1 MNRKTAKFACR
12 LSARAALV
20 CAAAFST
27 VAAQAQEA
35 VSPFQFKLSGYG
47 NATTGLTT
55 TQGQDDIET
64 VFEGEVEASPQYR
77 LSSGTVIAA
86 RVVANY
92 RRGSAGIGS
101 SDSLSIPEVSAF
113 VIGSFGRVEVGN
125 RAGFPQSLIGFTPSE
140 IAFTLSEYGPES
152 GARLDPDGRLP
163 TALIPAGLSSRINA
177 LTYLGYAARF
187 YDDRSAK
194 IIYLSPRLKNG
205 LYGALSYTP
214 RTNRP
219 GGYGVAGDR
228 VPGAPGYRDVVQ
240 AAAVWNHRTEN
251 LDLSVGATYSHA
263 TEARSTASLADT
275 RRVDSISGGVSA
287 TIKDSFVFGLSAT
300 YDGLSSEK
308 RPNGS
313 TRAPYGIVTSFNY
326 VDGPWIAGGYYQH
339 AVAPT
344 NSFVAGVDK
353 IDVAQIGLSYL
364 VDKNHDLLGVGF
376 YTDVKLFASATYYY
390 IEQREAGLI
399 RDRQKPVVMLVGA
412 RFAFF

>member
-1 MNRKTAKFACR
+1 LRVAYHTISFVATA
-12 LSARAALV
+12 AALLASAT
-20 CAAAFST
+20 AAHAD
-27 VAAQAQEA
+27 EA
-35 VSPFQFKLSGYG
+35 VEPLQFKLSGFSNG
-47 NATTGLTT
+47 TIGLASTR
-55 TQGQDDIET
+55 QSDDVAA
-64 VFEGEVEASPQYR
+64 VFEGEIEVSPQYT
-77 LSSGTVIAA
+77 LPGGTVIAA

-92 RRGSAGIGS
+92 RGGTASIGS
-101 SDSLSIPEVSAF
+101 SDSLTVPEISAF
-113 VIGSFGRVEVGN
+113 AIGSFGRIEIGN

-163 TALIPAGLSSRINA
+163 TALLPASLSSRINA

-205 LYGALSYTP
+205 LYGALSFTP

-228 VPGAPGYRDVVQ
+228 VPGASGYRDVVQ

-251 LDLSVGATYSHA
+251 LDLSIGATYSHA
-263 TEARSTASLADT
+263 TVARSTASLADT
-275 RRVDSISGGVSA
+275 RRVDSISGGISA
-287 TIKDSFVFGLSAT
+287 TIRDSFVFGISAT

-313 TRAPYGIVTSFNY
+313 TRAPYGVIASFNY

-344 NSFVAGVDK
+344 NALVAGVDK

-364 VDKNHDLLGVGF
+364 VDKNHDLLGAGF
-376 YTDVKLFASATYYY
+376 YTDVKLFASATYYGV
-390 IEQREAGLI
+390 ERNEAGLV
-399 RDRQKPVVMLVGA
+399 RNRQQPVVMLVGA

>member
-1 MNRKTAKFACR
+1 MRVRHKAIAFAVTA
-12 LSARAALV
+12 AALLASAT
-20 CAAAFST
+20 AAHAD
-27 VAAQAQEA
+27 EA
-35 VSPFQFKLSGYG
+35 VSPLQFKLSGYSNG
-47 NATTGLTT
+47 TTGLASTR
-55 TQGQDDIET
+55 QSDDVAA
-64 VFEGEVEASPQYR
+64 VFEGEIEVSPQYR
-77 LSSGTVIAA
+77 LPGGTVIAA

-92 RRGSAGIGS
+92 RGGTAGIGS
-101 SDSLSIPEVSAF
+101 SDSLTVPEISAF
-113 VIGSFGRVEVGN
+113 AIGSFGRIEVGN

-140 IAFTLSEYGPES
+140 IAFTYSEYGPES
-152 GARLDPDGRLP
+152 GTRLDPDGRLP
-163 TALIPAGLSSRINA
+163 TAFLPASLSSRINA
-177 LTYLGYAARF
+177 STYLGYAARF

-228 VPGAPGYRDVVQ
+228 LPRSSGYRDVVQ

-251 LDLSVGATYSHA
+251 LDLSIGATYSHA

-275 RRVDSISGGVSA
+275 RRVDSISGGISA
-287 TIKDSFVFGLSAT
+287 TIKDSFVFGISAT

-344 NSFVAGVDK
+344 NPLVASVDK

-364 VDKNHDLLGVGF
+364 VDKNHDLLGAGF
-376 YTDVKLFASATYYY
+376 YTDVKLFASATYYG
-390 IEQREAGLI
+390 IEQREAGLS